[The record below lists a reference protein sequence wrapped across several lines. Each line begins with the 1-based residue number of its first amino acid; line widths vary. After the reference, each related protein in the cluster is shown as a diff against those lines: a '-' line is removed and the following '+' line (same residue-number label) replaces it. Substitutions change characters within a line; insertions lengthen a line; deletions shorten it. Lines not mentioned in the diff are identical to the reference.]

1 MLYVVAQ
8 FRYVMYD
15 DGDDWTEEFSLLPT
29 YKEEGM
35 QQQQKMKKWRK

>member
-35 QQQQKMKKWRK
+35 QLD